1 VDELRRAL
9 TPVLEE
15 SGLELVELDVQS
27 GLLRVTV
34 DRAGGLDLEALSVAN
49 RVVSRVLDD
58 VDPFPGRYTLEVS
71 SPGLERPL
79 RRPEHFQRAV
89 GSTVSVRLLPGSG
102 EVRRVSGLL
111 SEAGEDSFV
120 VEGPSVPGG
129 SQAIHYEDV
138 ERARTVFEWAGG
150 GASGKSGAT
159 HGAKGSPTKGSPKG
173 SPKRSGRRESVE
185 RPGDRPA
192 QGARGEEVTRK

>member
-15 SGLELVELDVQS
+15 NGLELVELEVLS
-27 GLLRVTV
+27 SLVRVTV
-34 DRAGGLDLEALSVAN
+34 DRTGGVDLEALSVAN

-58 VDPFPGRYTLEVS
+58 VDPFPGHYTLEVS

-79 RRPEHFQRAV
+79 RRPEHFRRAV
-89 GSTVSVRLLPGSG
+89 GSAVSVRLLPGSG
-102 EVRRVSGLL
+102 EVRRITGQL
-111 SEAGEDSFV
+111 SEAGEDGFV
-120 VEGPSVPGG
+120 VAGPEVPGG
-129 SQAIHYEDV
+129 SQAIRYEDV

-150 GASGKSGAT
+150 GTPGKSGAK
-159 HGAKGSPTKGSPKG
+159 GGSKGSQGSKGSPG
-173 SPKRSGRRESVE
+173 RSGRSADAE
-185 RPGDRPA
+185 RPGGRPA